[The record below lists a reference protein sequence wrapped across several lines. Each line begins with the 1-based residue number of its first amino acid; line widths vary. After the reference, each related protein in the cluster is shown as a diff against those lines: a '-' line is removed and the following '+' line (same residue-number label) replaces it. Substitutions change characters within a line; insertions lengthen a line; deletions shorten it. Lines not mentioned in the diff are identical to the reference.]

1 MSKQYQ
7 VIGALVTNVPID
19 TPNGATLGMFHQHA
33 ILPPG
38 VPDDRIKHLLSVG
51 LIKEVGGSAKTAE
64 QPAAPDSGQTG
75 EAKTVNA
82 RSSKAELVDHGVAQG
97 GRRDELDALT
107 LKELQTRYL
116 KSSGQQQ

>member
-19 TPNGATLGMFHQHA
+19 TPNGAALSMFHQHA

-51 LIKEVGGSAKTAE
+51 LIKEVGGAPEPAPAETKTPAQEQEQKSA
-64 QPAAPDSGQTG
+64 
-75 EAKTVNA
+75 VNA
-82 RSSKAELVDHGVAQG
+82 RSSKAELVDYGVAQG
-97 GRRDELDALT
+97 GRRDELEQLN
-107 LKELQTRYL
+107 LKELQGRYL
-116 KSSGQQQ
+116 KGAQQQ